1 MSYSILSDTVKFG
14 NLGITVIISKN
25 PELKVSGDLTV
36 ALESQQPLVLTGAL
50 YATPL
55 TVGGVHRDQDHLE
68 EPIRY

>member
-36 ALESQQPLVLTGAL
+36 ALEGQQPLVLTGAL

-55 TVGGVHRDQDHLE
+55 TVG
-68 EPIRY
+68 RYIETKTT